1 MRKRRWRRG
10 GSRPTSAFQ
19 GARARLPKGRKSLA
33 GCGSR
38 AYSRRLSK
46 WRYRPKMIPPGYRRV
61 GLWPAF
67 FYYRNRNGGWA
78 LSQALQKASTGLAA
92 SSAMSSVE
100 SSAKTSAKTSEGKA
114 AEVDGLIA
122 HSIDALG
129 HDIVQVQLRSATPT
143 TELPS

>member
-1 MRKRRWRRG
+1 
-10 GSRPTSAFQ
+10 
-19 GARARLPKGRKSLA
+19 
-33 GCGSR
+33 
-38 AYSRRLSK
+38 
-46 WRYRPKMIPPGYRRV
+46 MIPPGYRRV

-114 AEVDGLIA
+114 AEVERLLA
-122 HSIDALG
+122 PSIEAMG
-129 HDIVQVQLRSATPT
+129 SDIVRVQLSGGDWLRLQIMASSEERVVGKEGVRTFR
-143 TELPS
+143 

>member
-1 MRKRRWRRG
+1 
-10 GSRPTSAFQ
+10 
-19 GARARLPKGRKSLA
+19 
-33 GCGSR
+33 
-38 AYSRRLSK
+38 
-46 WRYRPKMIPPGYRRV
+46 MIPPGYRRV

-114 AEVDGLIA
+114 AEVERLIA
-122 HSIDALG
+122 PSIEAMG
-129 HDIVQVQLRSATPT
+129 YDIVRVQLSGDRKSVVSGKSV
-143 TELPS
+143 EVRVDLGGRGIIK